1 MKKTELKDA
10 IAAKAGIE
18 KTQAEKALNAFIEI
32 VTEELAKGEAVQLTG
47 FGTFDISERG
57 EREGRN
63 PLTGET
69 ITIKASKSVRFKAG
83 KALKD
88 KVNA

>member
-10 IAAKAGIE
+10 IASKAGLDK
-18 KTQAEKALNAFIEI
+18 KTAEKAMQAFLDI

-47 FGTFDISERG
+47 FGTFDISKRAA
-57 EREGRN
+57 REGRN
-63 PLTGET
+63 PLTGES
-69 ITIKASKSVRFKAG
+69 IKIKASNTVRFKAG